1 VHDAHSQLGP
11 DASGR
16 EGSLV
21 VVATP
26 LGNLGDLSSR
36 ALAVLAEADVVFC
49 EDTRRSRTLFA
60 AHGLHPRARLRSLH
74 QHNEAAQCEEVV
86 ARVRA
91 GQTIALVSDAGTP
104 GISDPGERVVAA
116 VAAAGLRVSTA
127 PGPSA
132 VVAALSISGLA
143 SERFVMEGFVP
154 RRASERVAR
163 LEEWDRETRTVVF
176 YESPVRLV
184 ATLEQMARR
193 WPDRAL
199 CVVRELTKVHE
210 EVLRGTLT
218 EVLASLADREVIGE
232 VVVVMA
238 GAAATAAVDEDEV
251 RAAVRELI
259 DAGTSV
265 RDAVS
270 SVAARLGVAHRQV
283 YRLALERRAGEW

>member
-1 VHDAHSQLGP
+1 MDETASQLEPNETGE
-11 DASGR
+11 
-16 EGSLV
+16 EGVLV

-36 ALAVLAEADVVFC
+36 ALAMLTEADVVFC
-49 EDTRRSRTLFA
+49 EDTRRSRTLYA
-60 AHGLHPRARLRSLH
+60 AHGVRAKARLRSLH
-74 QHNEAAQCEEVV
+74 QHNEAAQCDEIV

-91 GQTIALVSDAGTP
+91 GDVVAIVSDAGTP

-116 VAAAGLRVSTA
+116 VARAGLRVSTV

-132 VVAALSISGLA
+132 VVAAVSISGLA

-154 RRASERVAR
+154 RGARERLAR
-163 LEEWDRETRTVVF
+163 FEEWDRETRTVVF

-184 ATLEQMARR
+184 RTLGEMAQR
-193 WPDRAL
+193 WGDRDV
-199 CVVRELTKVHE
+199 CVVRELTKIHE
-210 EVLRGTLT
+210 EVLRGTLARVHQT
-218 EVLASLADREVIGE
+218 LEGRDVIGE
-232 VVVVMA
+232 VVVVLA
-238 GAAATAAVDEDEV
+238 GAVVAGVDEARV

-270 SVAARLGVAHRQV
+270 SVSSRLGVAHREV
-283 YRLALERRAGEW
+283 YRLALERRAGEQ

>member
-1 VHDAHSQLGP
+1 LGA
-11 DASGR
+11 DAS
-16 EGSLV
+16 EQAGSLV

-36 ALAVLAEADVVFC
+36 ALAVLADADVVFC
-49 EDTRRSRTLFA
+49 EDTRRSRTLYA
-60 AHGLHPRARLRSLH
+60 AHGLHPRTRLRSLH

-91 GQTIALVSDAGTP
+91 GQTVALVSDAGTP

-132 VVAALSISGLA
+132 VVAALSISGLT

-154 RRASERVAR
+154 RRASERLAR
-163 LEEWDRETRTVVF
+163 FEQWDRETRTVVF

-184 ATLEQMARR
+184 ATLEQLARR
-193 WPDRAL
+193 WPDRAV

-210 EVLRGTLT
+210 EVLRGTLVDVHQT
-218 EVLASLADREVIGE
+218 LAHRAVIGE
-232 VVVVMA
+232 VVVVLA
-238 GAAATAAVDEDEV
+238 GVVAAVGVDEDQV
-251 RAAVRELI
+251 RAALRELI

-270 SVAARLGVAHRQV
+270 RVAAQLGVAHREV